1 MSSRRLAR
9 EHALSALYQADIGK
23 VEVRDALEALWGGL
37 IEETEDVLGTRAPKS
52 AEIEFATSLAQGVSE
67 HQSDIDTR
75 IEASSTNWR
84 IGRMAAVDRNIL
96 RLGTFELVHQP
107 ETPPHVI
114 INEAVELAKKFG
126 TKDSKSFV
134 NGILDRIGRDVGR
147 IGSR

>member
-1 MSSRRLAR
+1 LSSRRRAR
-9 EHALSALYQADIGK
+9 EFALSALYQADVGR
-23 VEVRDALEALWGGL
+23 VHVRDGLEALWRGL
-37 IEETEDVLGTRAPKS
+37 IEETDDVLGTRAPKS
-52 AEIEFATSLAQGVSE
+52 EEIEFATALALGVAE
-67 HQSDIDTR
+67 HQDAIDAR

-107 ETPPHVI
+107 GTPPHVI

-126 TKDSKSFV
+126 TKDSKAFV
-134 NGILDRIGRDVGR
+134 NGILDRIGRDLGR